1 MYSITERE
9 TIKEKI
15 LNLISEGKSL
25 NEIQKTK
32 GLPDSNTIYIW
43 LNKDKEFKDNYTRAR
58 ADQAMFYAEKIEQ
71 TISNLKSSSEK
82 SRELTD
88 IARLEIDAYKWI
100 ASKLLPKVYGSQQQT
115 NIQINNNIEPV
126 RGMSIVD
133 EEEDIK
139 EID

>member
-1 MYSITERE
+1 MYTITERV

-58 ADQAMFYAEKIEQ
+58 QEQAMFYAEKIEQ
-71 TISNLKSSSEK
+71 TISNLKDSTEK

-88 IARLEIDAYKWI
+88 IARLEIDSYKWI

-115 NIQINNNIEPV
+115 NIQINNNIDPV

-133 EEEDIK
+133 EEELK
-139 EID
+139 EVD